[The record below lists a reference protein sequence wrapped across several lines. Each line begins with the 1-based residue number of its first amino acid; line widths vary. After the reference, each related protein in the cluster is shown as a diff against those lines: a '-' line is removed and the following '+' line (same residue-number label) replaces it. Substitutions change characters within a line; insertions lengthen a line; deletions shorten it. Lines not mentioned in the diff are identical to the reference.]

1 MSDNW
6 PPCRKAINRAAHGTK
21 NLGGLIWSVVEM
33 QRSEYA
39 AERKTLMKLR
49 DGMRKFVRGYEFIA
63 QVGAAG

>member
-1 MSDNW
+1 M
-6 PPCRKAINRAAHGTK
+6 
-21 NLGGLIWSVVEM
+21 VEM

-49 DGMRKFVRGYEFIA
+49 DGMRKFVRRYEFIA